1 MFRARR
7 TAAVACLA
15 TLLAVLTPASAS
27 GADPEQT
34 ALGKSPVVQTTA
46 GPLRGQATVE
56 GRQFLGV
63 PYAADPVGALRWRP
77 PQSHPAWKGI
87 RDATAFGP
95 RCLQGTNPEQGTYT
109 ENCLNLNVYT
119 PASPRRLPVMVWIH
133 GGGMIQGGGKDYV
146 ADRFAADGNVIVVTI
161 NYRLGASGFLTLP
174 GVQGNYGLLDQQAA
188 LRWVRANIARFG
200 GDPHAVTIAGD
211 SSGGRAV
218 CTQLA
223 SPTARGLFRAA
234 ISQSASYRDCAAIPV
249 KSAETTGRAYA
260 DALGCTDTDSDAVL
274 DCLRTKT
281 PQELLAAQSGRGW
294 GPIVGDRVLPRQPAE
309 TFAAGQQAKV
319 PTLFGT
325 TRTEGRYFDYFDF
338 DGKGQPLTAEQ
349 YPRTMRD
356 WFGEDIADE
365 VLARYPL
372 TGHPTPTLAHAA
384 ARGDRDYSCPTARVS
399 RQLAQGA
406 PVYQY
411 EFADVTGPPAENLRN
426 QNTDY
431 DFGATHTN
439 DLQYLFRHNGREAP
453 FNAEERQLS
462 RQMIQYW
469 SSFVAHGVPRAPGLP
484 DMADQRL
491 RPGEVMVLQTA
502 SAGGPRPAGDFT
514 AAHHCALWDAVAA
527 TG

>member
-7 TAAVACLA
+7 TAAVACLT

-27 GADPEQT
+27 VADPAGT
-34 ALGKSPVVQTTA
+34 ALGKSPVIQTTA
-46 GPLRGQATVE
+46 GPLRGQATAD

-77 PQSHPAWKGI
+77 PQPHPAWEGV

-95 RCLQGTNPEQGTYT
+95 RCLQGTNPQQGTYT

-133 GGGMIQGGGKDYV
+133 GGGMIQGGGQDYV

-200 GDPHAVTIAGD
+200 GDPHAVTIAGE

-249 KSAETTGRAYA
+249 KGAETTGRAYA
-260 DALGCTDTDSDAVL
+260 DALGCTDTDSNAVL

-281 PQELLAAQSGRGW
+281 PQELLTAQSGRGW

-309 TFAAGQQAKV
+309 TFAAGRQAKV
-319 PTLFGT
+319 PALFGT
-325 TRTEGRYFDYFDF
+325 TRTEGRYFDFDS
-338 DGKGQPLTAEQ
+338 KGQPLTAEQ

-356 WFGEDIADE
+356 WFGEAIADE

-372 TGHPTPTLAHAA
+372 SGQPTPTLAHAA
-384 ARGDRDYSCPTARVS
+384 ARGDRDYACPTARVS

-411 EFADVTGPPAENLRN
+411 EFADVTGPPAESLRN

-453 FNAEERQLS
+453 FDAEEQQLS

-484 DMADQRL
+484 DMADQRV
-491 RPGEVMVLQTA
+491 RPGEVTVLQTA

-514 AAHHCALWDAVAA
+514 AAHHCTLWDAVAA

>member
-1 MFRARR
+1 MLRARR
-7 TAAVACLA
+7 TSALACLA
-15 TLLAVLTPASAS
+15 ALLAVLTPTSAS
-27 GADPEQT
+27 GAARTPSGE
-34 ALGKSPVVQTTA
+34 SPVVRTTA
-46 GPLRGQATVE
+46 GPVRGQNTAE
-56 GRQFLGV
+56 GRQFLGI

-77 PQSHPAWKGI
+77 PQPHPLWEGV
-87 RDATAFGP
+87 REATAFGP
-95 RCLQGTNPEQGTYT
+95 RCLQGTNSQQGTYT

-119 PASPRRLPVMVWIH
+119 PTSPRRLPVMVWIH
-133 GGGMIQGGGKDYV
+133 GGGMIQGGGRDYV

-174 GVQGNYGLLDQQAA
+174 GAQSNYGLLDQQAA

-200 GDPHAVTIAGD
+200 GDPHAVTIAGE

-218 CTQLA
+218 CSQLA

-249 KSAETTGRAYA
+249 KNAETTGRAFA
-260 DALGCTDTDSDAVL
+260 DALGCADTDSQAVL

-281 PQELLAAQSGRGW
+281 PQEVLAAQSGRAW
-294 GPIVGDRVLPRQPAE
+294 GPIVGDRVLPQQPAE
-309 TFAAGQQAKV
+309 TFAAGRQAKV
-319 PTLFGT
+319 PVLFGT

-338 DGKGQPLTAEQ
+338 DGKGQPLTSEQ
-349 YPRTMRD
+349 YPQTMRG

-372 TGHPTPTLAHAA
+372 TDYPTPTLAHAA

-426 QNTDY
+426 LNTDY

-439 DLQYLFRHNGREAP
+439 DLQYLFRHHGREAP

-469 SSFVAHGVPRAPGLP
+469 SSFVSHGVPRASGLP
-484 DMADQRL
+484 DMTDQRV
-491 RPGEVMVLQTA
+491 RPGEVTVLQTS
-502 SAGGPRPAGDFT
+502 SAGGPRPSADFT
-514 AAHHCALWDAVAA
+514 AAHHCALWDAAAA